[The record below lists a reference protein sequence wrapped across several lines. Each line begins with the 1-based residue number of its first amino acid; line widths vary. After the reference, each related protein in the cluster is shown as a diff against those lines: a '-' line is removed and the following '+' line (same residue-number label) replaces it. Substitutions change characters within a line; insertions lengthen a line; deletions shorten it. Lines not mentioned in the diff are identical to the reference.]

1 MYITKHNKFVF
12 VIYYVLHVQTRLV
25 FAFVQPL
32 QLQPWSLGFSYA
44 GKHFQIAT
52 TVDTYDLILADHLL
66 DNVWFIDVKDV
77 NIQKFVVKAPNSHG
91 HAIFK

>member
-1 MYITKHNKFVF
+1 M
-12 VIYYVLHVQTRLV
+12 YYVLHVQTRLV

-32 QLQPWSLGFSYA
+32 HLKSWSLGFSYA

-52 TVDTYDLILADHLL
+52 KVDTNDLILADHLL

-77 NIQKFVVKAPNSHG
+77 NIEKFVVIAPNSHG